1 MASIIIRNLDE
12 QTKTRLRVRAAH
24 GKRSMED
31 EARHILRAALAEEAG
46 VRQNLARSIQSRF
59 QALGGVELVIP
70 AREAMR
76 ESQAVPSPPGS

>member
-59 QALGGVELVIP
+59 QRHENIP
-70 AREAMR
+70 QRLANSDQNKDAIA
-76 ESQAVPSPPGS
+76 QC